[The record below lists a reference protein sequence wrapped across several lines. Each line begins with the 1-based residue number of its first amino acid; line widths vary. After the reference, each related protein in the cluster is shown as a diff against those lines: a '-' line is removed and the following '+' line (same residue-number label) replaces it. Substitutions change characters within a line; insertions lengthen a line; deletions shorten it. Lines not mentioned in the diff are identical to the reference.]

1 MPRLSAGI
9 ALYRRTPRGLELFL
23 VHPGGPYWAAKD
35 DGAWSFPKGEYE
47 DNEAPLA
54 AARREY
60 REETGFEVDG
70 DFVALDPVKQKG
82 GKVVQ
87 VFAVEGNCDPARI
100 RSNTFTMEWPP
111 RSGQTAVFPEVDRA
125 GWFAPTEAK
134 RKLNPAQ
141 SPIVDQLSQILDVR
155 HLGTRS

>member
-23 VHPGGPYWAAKD
+23 VHPGGPFWAKKD

-47 DNEAPLA
+47 DDEAPLA

-111 RSGQTAVFPEVDRA
+111 RSGQTAAFPEVDRA

-141 SPIVDQLSQILDVR
+141 SSIVDQLCRV
-155 HLGTRS
+155 LGIPG